1 MLYTVQVRL
10 DGGSN
15 LAAQMAEIREWLD
28 HHRFEPDV
36 FQHRMAADHVL
47 IRIDFKIGS
56 EAVAFSEAFGGTLL
70 NVK

>member
-1 MLYTVQVRL
+1 
-10 DGGSN
+10 
-15 LAAQMAEIREWLD
+15 MAEIREWLD

-47 IRIDFKIGS
+47 IRIDFKNGS